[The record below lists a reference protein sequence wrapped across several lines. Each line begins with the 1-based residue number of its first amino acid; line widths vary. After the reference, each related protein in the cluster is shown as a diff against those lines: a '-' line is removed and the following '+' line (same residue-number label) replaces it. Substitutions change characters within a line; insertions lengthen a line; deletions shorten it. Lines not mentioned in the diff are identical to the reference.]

1 MAKKGNNAGKK
12 PAPKKQTMAMTKH
25 QQNGGFIQ
33 FLPMIA
39 SAVLPSLIEGAT
51 KLFSGKGVKKGGKRR
66 M

>member
-1 MAKKGNNAGKK
+1 MVKKGNNA
-12 PAPKKQTMAMTKH
+12 KKQNMAMMKH
-25 QQNGGFIQ
+25 NQNGGFIQ

-51 KLFSGKGVKKGGKRR
+51 KLFSGKGMKKGKRR